1 MWHTKLFHKKITFYL
16 CTTKTTHLC
25 QSLQGEVCH
34 HPYLAVVEEDG
45 VDPPPPDEPG
55 VDQLGHVVPVQV
67 DRRGVHGDQGRDVL
81 VPAVGTLDD
90 IVGPVVIVVT
100 GATLINI
107 FIIRLSLNIFL
118 LIFAP
123 KNVIITTVKQFVKSF
138 FALNK

>member
-1 MWHTKLFHKKITFYL
+1 M
-16 CTTKTTHLC
+16 
-25 QSLQGEVCH
+25 
-34 HPYLAVVEEDG
+34 
-45 VDPPPPDEPG
+45 DPPPPDEPG

-100 GATLINI
+100 GATLVNI

-123 KNVIITTVKQFVKSF
+123 KNVIITTVKQFVKF
-138 FALNK
+138 FSVAKATLHSQMSVRSSVRSSVCHKPKPKINHSALIPS